1 MIKKYTIFLALF
13 VLIFFSN
20 TFAYKFYFKR
30 GFTVDYIVYVCED
43 YIVSCSSWNA
53 IYTLWI
59 KENLFS
65 TTIYLCKG
73 SKLSCDYLN
82 ADYEYEYDNY

>member
-53 IYTLWI
+53 IYTL
-59 KENLFS
+59 
-65 TTIYLCKG
+65 
-73 SKLSCDYLN
+73 
-82 ADYEYEYDNY
+82 